1 MLNQPSFKAALCA
14 ALLTFASG
22 VSANTQ
28 EDPLFDKLDADM
40 DGFVSRAEALKDR
53 RIAERFNTLD
63 TNQDEQLDKIE
74 FEAVG
79 PHEKKEPEPT
89 PGP

>member
-1 MLNQPSFKAALCA
+1 MTRRSLLKAALLA
-14 ALLTFASG
+14 VLLQGAP
-22 VSANTQ
+22 VAANTQ

-40 DGFVSRAEALKDR
+40 DGFISRAEALKDR
-53 RIAERFNTLD
+53 RVAERFDSLD

-79 PHEKKEPEPT
+79 SHEKKEPEPT